1 MRIKIYQMMESRD
14 KRRLMFRRYAEAVAL
29 GGVDPSEYEL
39 VFSGN
44 VKAIDLEDIYSIFNS
59 YSRFP
64 RNYCGRSLSVSD
76 VITVGGQ
83 AFYCDVI
90 GFEKLESFDAGK
102 AFSKK
107 KKRRFKLWRSR
118 S

>member
-44 VKAIDLEDIYSIFNS
+44 VKTVDLDVVYSIFNNYAKMPRG
-59 YSRFP
+59 YS
-64 RNYCGRSLSVSD
+64 GRSLSVSD
-76 VITVGGQ
+76 VITVEGE
-83 AFYCDVI
+83 AYYCDVI
-90 GFEKLESFDAGK
+90 GFVKLESFYADK
-102 AFSKK
+102 AFNKN
-107 KKRRFKLWRSR
+107 KKRRFRLWK
-118 S
+118 

>member
-14 KRRLMFRRYAEAVAL
+14 KRRLMFRRYAEALAL

-44 VKAIDLEDIYSIFNS
+44 VKAIDLEGVYNIFNN
-59 YSRFP
+59 YP
-64 RNYCGRSLSVSD
+64 KMPKDYCGRSLSVSD
-76 VITVGGQ
+76 VITVGGE

-102 AFSKK
+102 ASCKI
-107 KKRRFKLWRSR
+107 KKRRFLFWRSR